1 MKRFPDLKRLKDY
14 FLEVPLP
21 DAVFQLTTSH
31 LTGLRISPR
40 ERSANGHFI
49 CRLPAGAV
57 RPSFDKTNFA
67 DVPLLESKVREGMAK
82 MGLGQG
88 TVAILLPELCARVFI
103 LNLDST
109 PVSQKEKEK
118 IIRWR
123 VGKQMPVVPD
133 DARFVSQGFPAGSSE
148 RIVVAVGRGAVL
160 QEYEDLFSRCQL
172 AAGNLSLPSLSLINL
187 LPAACGDVLVVNVEE
202 DSLSFAAVIDSE
214 LSLFRQKAFA
224 FDRTPGAPHVNRIGG
239 LLKEVENTMHFLED
253 KEKKRVRSLWFRS
266 GLPEAGVD
274 IAAELRRL
282 LALTVRETGELAVR
296 GEGNGER
303 GLLSPL
309 FGQLA

>member
-1 MKRFPDLKRLKDY
+1 MKRLLDLKRLKDH

-40 ERSANGHFI
+40 ERRAAGSFI
-49 CRLPAGAV
+49 SRLPVGVV

-67 DVPLLESKVREGMAK
+67 DVPFLESKVREGMTK

-88 TVAILLPELCARVFI
+88 TVAVLLPELCARIFI
-103 LNLDST
+103 LNLDSA
-109 PVSQKEKEK
+109 PLSQKEREK

-123 VGKQMPVVPD
+123 VGKQMLVVPG
-133 DARFVSQGFPAGSSE
+133 DARFVHQGFPAGSSE
-148 RIVVAVGRGAVL
+148 RIVVAVGREVVL
-160 QEYEDLFSRCQL
+160 QEYEGLFSRCQL
-172 AAGNLSLPSLSLINL
+172 AVGNLSLSSLSLINL
-187 LPAACGDVLVVNVEE
+187 LPAAGGDVLVVNVEE

-214 LSLFRQKAFA
+214 LSLYRQKAFA
-224 FDRTPGAPHVNRIGG
+224 FDRTLGAPLVQTIGG

-266 GLPEAGVD
+266 GVPDAGVD

-282 LALTVRETGELAVR
+282 LALTVCETGELVVR
-296 GEGNGER
+296 GEGNGEKS
-303 GLLSPL
+303 LLSPL

>member
-1 MKRFPDLKRLKDY
+1 MKRLPDLKRLKDH

-40 ERSANGHFI
+40 ERRAAAPFI
-49 CRLPAGAV
+49 SRLPAGVV

-67 DVPLLESKVREGMAK
+67 DVPLLESKVREGMTK

-88 TVAILLPELCARVFI
+88 TVAVLLPELCARIFI

-109 PVSQKEKEK
+109 PVSQKEREK

-123 VGKQMPVVPD
+123 VGKQMPVVPG
-133 DARFVSQGFPAGSSE
+133 DARFVHQGFPAGSSE
-148 RIVVAVGRGAVL
+148 RIVVAVGREAVL
-160 QEYEDLFSRCQL
+160 QEYEGLFSRCQL
-172 AAGNLSLPSLSLINL
+172 AVGNLSLSSLSLINL
-187 LPAACGDVLVVNVEE
+187 LPAAGGDVLVVNVEE

-214 LSLFRQKAFA
+214 LSLYRQKAFA
-224 FDRTPGAPHVNRIGG
+224 FDRTPEAPLVQTIGG

-266 GLPEAGVD
+266 GVPDAGVD

-282 LALTVRETGELAVR
+282 LALTVYETGELVVR
-296 GEGNGER
+296 GEGNGEKS
-303 GLLSPL
+303 LLSPL